1 MNFEKLASDILENV
15 GGEKNVSNVTHCA
28 TRLRLNLKDSSKA
41 NEEILKKIKGVMG
54 IVNKGGQ
61 FQIIIGS
68 DVNKVYNGLVKIGK
82 FKTESASSSD
92 ENTGIVSKILNT
104 ISGIFT
110 PILPA
115 IAGAGMIK
123 AVLTLLITFN
133 LISQQSQ
140 TFNILSTI
148 SDAAFFFLP
157 MLLAYTSAV
166 KFNCNPFMAM
176 SLAGVL
182 LHPNLS
188 ALMAKNEP
196 ISFLGLPVSPTTY
209 SSSVIPIILAVWV
222 MSYVERFADKV
233 SPKVI
238 KLFIKPLL
246 TLLVTAPIVL
256 IAVGP
261 LGSIIGNFIA
271 SGVVSLSNSWGWV
284 LIVILGA
291 TAPLVVMTGMHYS
304 FFPIIM
310 TSFATNN
317 YEGIF
322 LPGMLAAN
330 IAQGAAAICVACKT
344 KNKNLKQ
351 LASSSGFTAVLG
363 ITEPAMY
370 GVNLKL
376 KKPFLAVMIG
386 AGAGSLY
393 AGLSGF
399 KAFAFASPGL
409 TALPTYI
416 GPDNNLIK
424 AIIIICISFV
434 VTFIVTWFLGFEDPV
449 EELEELEELEEVQKD
464 ETDVITPL
472 VNKINISSPITGE
485 VVPLAQVNDETFA
498 QEIMGKGIAIMP
510 REGKVVS
517 PVDGEIQMVFKT
529 KHAIGILSEEGAEIL
544 IHIGLD
550 TVKLDGKHFKAYVKD
565 GDIVKKGDLLVEFDK
580 DAIKSEGYDVIT
592 PIIITNSAKYLDVLS
607 KDIKQVN
614 EGDSLLTLI

>member
-68 DVNKVYNGLVKIGK
+68 DVNNVYNEMLKIVKIK
-82 FKTESASSSD
+82 AKSSSSND
-92 ENTGIVSKILNT
+92 GNTGVISKILDT

-123 AVLTLLITFN
+123 AVLTLLTTFS
-133 LISQQSQ
+133 LISPESQ
-140 TFNILSTI
+140 TYYILNLI

-157 MLLAYTSAV
+157 MLLAYTSSI
-166 KFNCNPFMAM
+166 KFNCNPFMSM

-182 LHPNLS
+182 LHPGLS

-196 ISFLGLPVSPTTY
+196 VSFLGLPVSLTTY
-209 SSSVIPIILAVWV
+209 SSSVIPIILGVWV
-222 MSYVERFADKV
+222 LSYVERFADKV
-233 SPKVI
+233 SLKSI
-238 KLFIKPLL
+238 KIFTKPLI
-246 TLLVTAPIVL
+246 TLLITAPIVL

-261 LGSIIGNFIA
+261 LGSFVGNFVA
-271 SGVVSLSNSWGWV
+271 SGVVSLGNSWGWV
-284 LIVILGA
+284 LVVILGA

-310 TSFATNN
+310 TSFATNG
-317 YEGIF
+317 YEALFI
-322 LPGMLAAN
+322 PGMLAAN
-330 IAQGAAAICVACKT
+330 IAQGAAALCVACKT
-344 KNKNLKQ
+344 KNKDLKQ
-351 LASSSGFTAVLG
+351 LAGSSGFTAVLG

-393 AGLSGF
+393 AGLSGL
-399 KAFAFASPGL
+399 KVFAFASPGL
-409 TALPTYI
+409 AALPTYI
-416 GPDNNLIK
+416 GPDNNLTK
-424 AIIIICISFV
+424 AIITSGISFV
-434 VTFIVTWFLGFEDPV
+434 VTFIATWLLGFEDPI
-449 EELEELEELEEVQKD
+449 EELEELEGVQED
-464 ETDVITPL
+464 ATDVITPL

-498 QEIMGKGIAIMP
+498 QEIMGKGIAVMP

-517 PVDGEIQMVFKT
+517 PVDGKIQMVFKT

-550 TVKLDGKHFKAYVKD
+550 TVKLDGKHFEAYVKD

-580 DAIKSEGYDVIT
+580 EAIKSEGYDVIT

-607 KDIKQVN
+607 KDIKHVN